1 MHVVWMRYKDELG
14 PSFTLWDK
22 SQNCKFFCQI
32 DADMC
37 RGLSNYFFSKIENS
51 RTKLKK
57 GAIWKLDL
65 GYSSPFSEVLPGWID
80 TCRQSYRQFGHK
92 LLTCQDL
99 VFLGHYGGY
108 PDKITIISTQLAARK
123 HFLGWC
129 LFAVVWT
136 SPSRAV

>member
-1 MHVVWMRYKDELG
+1 MHVVWMRYNDELG

-22 SQNCKFFCQI
+22 PRIVKFFAKMMLICVEDSQI
-32 DADMC
+32 V
-37 RGLSNYFFSKIENS
+37 FFP
-51 RTKLKK
+51 KLRIPGPNLK

-65 GYSSPFSEVLPGWID
+65 GYSSPFSEVLPGWTD

-99 VFLGHYGGY
+99 MFLGHYGGY
-108 PDKITIISTQLAARK
+108 SDKITIISTQLAARK